1 MISMGLLGGS
11 IDVIHVPQQWRG
23 EFALESKDYIL
34 DDDGGVGGLNH
45 THA

>member
-1 MISMGLLGGS
+1 MVFVLMNGVVTTFS
-11 IDVIHVPQQWRG
+11 G
-23 EFALESKDYIL
+23 EFVFESKDYIL

>member
-1 MISMGLLGGS
+1 MSSMSHKNGVVTTFS
-11 IDVIHVPQQWRG
+11 G
-23 EFALESKDYIL
+23 EFAFESKDYIL